1 MSDICN
7 AMILPRIYTIGVY
20 GWSEKEFFQK
30 LVENKIDLFCDIR
43 RRRAVRGSE
52 YAFANS
58 ERLQHSLANLSIRY
72 LHETRLAPTVEIIK
86 LQDKFDKSH
95 KVQRRKR
102 EELGDVFKKA
112 YMDKILSHFDFQ
124 KFANDLEQENV
135 KRIVLF
141 CVERS
146 PRACHRSLVTDKI
159 KEMFPGTRCVNL

>member
-1 MSDICN
+1 
-7 AMILPRIYTIGVY
+7 MILPGIYTIGVY

-58 ERLQHSLANLSIRY
+58 ERLQHSLGNLSIRY
-72 LHETRLAPTVEIIK
+72 VHEPRLAPTAEIIK
-86 LQDKFDKSH
+86 LQDKFDESH
-95 KVQRRKR
+95 KIQRRKR
-102 EELGDVFKKA
+102 EELSDVFRKA
-112 YMDKILSHFDFQ
+112 YKEKILSHFDFQ
-124 KFANDLEQENV
+124 NFINGLQQEKV

-146 PRACHRSLVTDKI
+146 PQACHRSLVTDKI
-159 KEMFPGTRCVNL
+159 KELYPAMRTVNL